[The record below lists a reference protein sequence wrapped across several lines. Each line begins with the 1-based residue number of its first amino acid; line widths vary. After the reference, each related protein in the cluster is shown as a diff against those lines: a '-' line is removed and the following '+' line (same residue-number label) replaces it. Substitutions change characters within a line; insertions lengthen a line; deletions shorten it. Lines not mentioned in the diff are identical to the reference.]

1 MTSLIESSLVYGSS
15 NSSNSNPNNS
25 NPNNSNPNNSNPNK
39 NEWYDRV
46 YLCIERKDQI
56 QTIGK
61 FDCYSFESYE
71 KADEYS
77 KSIGY
82 TYQDNKLRHTMVP
95 MCKWIPN
102 RFHSYFLNKTLKNM
116 YWTGVKMM

>member
-1 MTSLIESSLVYGSS
+1 MASLTESSLIYDFN
-15 NSSNSNPNNS
+15 NSTNSNSNNS
-25 NPNNSNPNNSNPNK
+25 SPKK
-39 NEWYDRV
+39 NTWYDRV
-46 YLCIERKDQI
+46 YLCVENKEHTQS
-56 QTIGK
+56 IGK
-61 FDCYSFESYE
+61 FHCYPFESYE

-77 KSIGY
+77 KIISI
-82 TYQDNKLRHTMVP
+82 YQNNKIRHTMVP

>member
-1 MTSLIESSLVYGSS
+1 MSSLIESLLIYSS
-15 NSSNSNPNNS
+15 YNSTNSNSNNIPK
-25 NPNNSNPNNSNPNK
+25 K
-39 NEWYDRV
+39 NTWYDRV
-46 YLCIERKDQI
+46 YLCVENKSDTQS
-56 QTIGK
+56 IGK
-61 FDCYSFESYE
+61 FHCYPFESFE

-77 KSIGY
+77 IIISI
-82 TYQDNKLRHTMVP
+82 YQNNKIRHTMVP